1 MTLLIFGYRS
11 LSIVLFLTCKTM
23 LIFKGVLS
31 LTVKNVCKWSLRK
44 PHKKAN
50 GVKTNNTLQFH
61 SFVVWESVHICNKL
75 QQWACVSFAKEVPY
89 EH

>member
-1 MTLLIFGYRS
+1 MTLLIFGYHS

-31 LTVKNVCKWSLRK
+31 LTVKNVCKLSLRK

-61 SFVVWESVHICNKL
+61 SFVV
-75 QQWACVSFAKEVPY
+75 
-89 EH
+89 